1 MKSTVTTLSPSKK
14 DIEFELGAEEVVPV
28 FEKIVD
34 DYARRIK
41 VPGFRAGKAP
51 RDMVKRMFP
60 DELRNA
66 LIDEIA
72 PKFLA
77 DELRAHDL
85 NPVSVPVVHD
95 IAFEEGG
102 PLHYKAY
109 IETWPEFD
117 LPAYRKI
124 KVDKVEAKV
133 EDQEIEHALEDIRQ
147 KAAEYVPVEGRGV
160 ADGDYV
166 VVEWKGRDL
175 KTKRLMPTERAVV
188 LAGHPENEKVLNENI
203 LGLKAGEERE
213 FEIDHPADGPNKK
226 VAGKSIL
233 YKMKVLNIKER
244 KLPELNDDLVKV
256 VGESGTLDGLRD
268 RIRAEILKNR
278 ERGARNEMAEDI
290 LKTIAGGLDLEL
302 PESLI
307 AREAESLV
315 HRRFGVPAEQVE
327 KSLPPEKWAEVKAQT
342 EAQARRTILNHVL
355 LSRIAEKE
363 HIGVSE
369 DELVQELQSLAQAN
383 RVPLARLREN
393 LEKEGRLDEVRE
405 TLTLRKAIDF
415 LVGEAIIE
423 SHSRP

>member
-14 DIEFELGAEEVVPV
+14 DIEFELGADEAGPV
-28 FEKIVD
+28 FEKSVD
-34 DYARRIK
+34 DYARRAKI
-41 VPGFRAGKAP
+41 PGFRAGKAP
-51 RDMVKRMFP
+51 RDMIKRLFP
-60 DELRNA
+60 DELKNA

-72 PKFLA
+72 PKALA
-77 DELRAHDL
+77 DELRGQGI
-85 NPVSVPVVHD
+85 NPVSVPVIHD
-95 IAFEEGG
+95 IQFEEGG
-102 PLHYKAY
+102 PLRFKAY
-109 IETWPEFD
+109 VETWPEFD

-133 EDQEIEHALEDIRQ
+133 EDAEIEHTLEDLRQ
-147 KAAEYVPVEGRGV
+147 KAVEYVPVEGRGV

-188 LAGHPENEKVLNENI
+188 LAGHPENEKVLNDNL
-203 LGLKAGEERE
+203 LGLQPEEERE
-213 FEIDHPADGPNKK
+213 FQIDHPADASNKK

-233 YKMKVLNIKER
+233 YRMKVVNIKER

-256 VGESGTLDGLRD
+256 AGESGTLDDLRA

-278 ERGARNEMAEDI
+278 ERAARNEMAEAI
-290 LKTIAGGLDLEL
+290 LKRIAEGLNVEL
-302 PESLI
+302 PESVVS
-307 AREAESLV
+307 RETESII
-315 HRRFGVPAEQVE
+315 HRRFRVPAEQVE
-327 KSLPPEKWAEVKAQT
+327 KALPAEKWAEVKAQT
-342 EAQARRTILNHVL
+342 EAQARQSVLNHVL

-363 HIGVSE
+363 RLTVSE
-369 DELVQELQSLAQAN
+369 DELTEELKSLAQAN

-393 LEKEGRLDEVRE
+393 LEKEGHLDEVRE

-423 SHSRP
+423 SHSRL